1 MYSSLRVVQPPT
13 VEPLSLADARK
24 HLRVDYTDDDDLIA
38 QLITTARMLV
48 EQHLG
53 RVLIT
58 QTLLWT
64 MSQDP
69 PSGALPLLPMP
80 LLVLPVILSA
90 PQVMNGPLELPR
102 CPVQSVTSVAQAA
115 TDGTVTT
122 LVAGTDYIP
131 DLALDPARIRLQW
144 ANVPRYMQHLQVTFV
159 AGYGADGTAVP
170 APLIAAIKLWL
181 AFLYEQR
188 GDTANTAGD
197 PPRAI
202 EWLLAPYKVQF
213 FA

>member
-1 MYSSLRVVQPPT
+1 MYSSLRVIAPPA
-13 VEPLSLADARK
+13 VEPISLDEARQ
-24 HLRVDYTDDDDLIA
+24 HLRLDSMHDDDLVT
-38 QLITTARMLV
+38 QLVTSARSMV
-48 EQHLG
+48 EMHLG

-90 PQVMNGPLELPR
+90 PQIMNKPLELPR
-102 CPVQSVTSVAQAA
+102 CPVQSVSGVTHTSM
-115 TDGTVTT
+115 DGTVET
-122 LVAGTDYIP
+122 LAPTDYTV
-131 DLALDPARIRLQW
+131 DLALDPARLRLHW
-144 ANVPRYMQHLQVTFV
+144 ATVPRYMQHIQVTFV
-159 AGYGADGTAVP
+159 AGYGPAGSDVP
-170 APLIAAIKLWL
+170 APILAAIKLWL

-188 GDTANTAGD
+188 GDSSDAAGN

-202 EWLLAPYKVQF
+202 EWLLAPYKIQF